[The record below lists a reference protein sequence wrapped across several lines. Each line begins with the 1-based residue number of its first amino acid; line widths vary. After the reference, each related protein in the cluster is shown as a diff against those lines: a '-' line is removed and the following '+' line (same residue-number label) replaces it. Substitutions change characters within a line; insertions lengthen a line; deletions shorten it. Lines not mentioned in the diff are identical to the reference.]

1 MLNKKLDTLKKEWY
15 SKKITHYTFWKAL
28 YNLARLEV
36 RQMKTIGIR
45 LTIISLSV
53 IVIGLMFVGLSLGE
67 IDEEAIMGMWL
78 FDDGKGDTAKDSS
91 LNGNDGTLMNAPKW
105 GSGKFGKA
113 VEFDGKDDYVE
124 VPNTFSLTDVSFS
137 ITAWVNVMAVK
148 DDMGV
153 VNRGDQTADTNIHL
167 HCNIRSMKP
176 HFGFY
181 GNDLGGVTTLSAGK
195 WYFISWVYDKPKN
208 VRQIYVNG
216 VVDSQDKPPSAY
228 KADHPLWIGIYYD
241 LARVFS
247 GLIDE
252 VAIFN
257 VALTEADIKT
267 IMTKGLEG
275 LSAVSPSGKLTKIW
289 GDIKQQ

>member
-1 MLNKKLDTLKKEWY
+1 MTRF
-15 SKKITHYTFWKAL
+15 T
-28 YNLARLEV
+28 V
-36 RQMKTIGIR
+36 VV
-45 LTIISLSV
+45 ISL
-53 IVIGLMFVGLSLGE
+53 IVISLMFVGLSYGK
-67 IDEEAIMGMWL
+67 IDEESIMGMWL
-78 FDDGKGDTAKDSS
+78 FDEGKGDTAKDSS
-91 LNGNDGTLMNAPKW
+91 GNGNDGALMNDPKW
-105 GSGKFGKA
+105 VNGKFGEA
-113 VEFDGKDDYVE
+113 LEFDGKDDYVE
-124 VPNTFSLTDVSFS
+124 VPSTFSLANVSFS
-137 ITAWVNVMAVK
+137 ITAWVNITAEK
-148 DDMGV
+148 NDMGV
-153 VNRGDQTADTNIHL
+153 VNRGDQTTGTNVHL

-195 WYFISWVYDKPKN
+195 WYFISWVYDEPKN

-228 KADHPLWIGIYYD
+228 QADHPLWIGRYYD

-257 VALTEADIKT
+257 VVLTDDDIQT

-275 LSAVSPSGKLTKIW
+275 ISAVSPSGKLTTTW
-289 GDIKQQ
+289 AEIKK